1 MRAIHL
7 NRKQKILRNLLV
19 SGLLGLVVYILLG
32 FPPYT
37 VRGMLARIERDY
49 LLPDLE
55 PILVDRT
62 EYRYSTGFWNETEYN
77 TYLLARAGDDTYLY
91 TMYSRRFLK
100 VRAEYRRN
108 LKMGKGALCTAR
120 DGTLYVAG
128 PFGDVAAATAKVT
141 AQKTTQYYTQSTDT
155 REIIRGETRTFTLQ
169 GEKAGEELL
178 TFQYRGEEAHSR
190 WDLDDVPE
198 SEYNLEDA
206 ASEWYNGYVRELVDE
221 TDDGSRGVLHAD
233 LPVHVTLYGEDGR
246 VLDTLDL
253 TVDNYE
259 LFFHY

>member
-1 MRAIHL
+1 MRIIHL

-19 SGLLGLVVYILLG
+19 CGLLGLAVYAMLD

-37 VRGMLARIERDY
+37 VRGMLARIEREY

-55 PILVDRT
+55 PILVERKDR
-62 EYRYSTGFWNETEYN
+62 EYSNKMFKWHD

-91 TMYSRRFLK
+91 TMYSRRLLK
-100 VRAEYRRN
+100 VRAEYGRN

-128 PFGDVAAATAKVT
+128 PFGDVASATAEVT

-169 GEKAGEELL
+169 GEKAGEELF
-178 TFQYRGEEAHSR
+178 TFQYRGEETHSR
-190 WDLDDVPE
+190 WNLDDVPE

-206 ASEWYNGYVRELVDE
+206 ASEWYSGYLKDTANESEGQGR
-221 TDDGSRGVLHAD
+221 SILHAD

-259 LFFHY
+259 LFFRY

>member
-1 MRAIHL
+1 MRIIHL

-19 SGLLGLVVYILLG
+19 CGLLGLAVYAMLG

-55 PILVDRT
+55 SILVERT
-62 EYRYSTGFWNETEYN
+62 EFRYSMRFWNETEYN

-108 LKMGKGALCTAR
+108 LKMGKGTLCTAR
-120 DGTLYVAG
+120 DGTMYVAG
-128 PFGDVAAATAKVT
+128 HFGDVASATAEVT

-190 WDLDDVPE
+190 WNLDDVPE

-206 ASEWYNGYVRELVDE
+206 ASEWYSGYLKDTANESERQ
-221 TDDGSRGVLHAD
+221 GRSVLHAD

-259 LFFHY
+259 LFFLY

>member
-19 SGLLGLVVYILLG
+19 CGLLGLVVYILLG

-37 VRGMLARIERDY
+37 VRGMLARIEREY

-108 LKMGKGALCTAR
+108 PKMGKGALCTAR

-128 PFGDVAAATAKVT
+128 HFGDVASATAEGT
-141 AQKTTQYYTQSTDT
+141 AQKTTRYYTQSTDT
-155 REIIRGETRTFTLQ
+155 YEVVRGESRTFTLQ
-169 GEKAGEELL
+169 GEKAGEEVFA
-178 TFQYRGEEAHSR
+178 FQYREEGHGWWR
-190 WDLDDVPE
+190 DIPE
-198 SEYNLEDA
+198 SEYDLEDA
-206 ASEWYNGYVRELVDE
+206 AREWYNVYVRELVDE

-253 TVDNYE
+253 ALDNYD
-259 LFFHY
+259 LFFRY

>member
-77 TYLLARAGDDTYLY
+77 TYLLARAGDDTYLC

-128 PFGDVAAATAKVT
+128 PFGDVASATVEVT
-141 AQKTTQYYTQSTDT
+141 AQKTTRYYTQSTDT
-155 REIIRGETRTFTLQ
+155 YEVVRGESRTFTLQ
-169 GEKAGEELL
+169 GEKAGEEVFA
-178 TFQYRGEEAHSR
+178 FQYREEGHNQWNR
-190 WDLDDVPE
+190 DDIPE

-206 ASEWYNGYVRELVDE
+206 ADAWYSGYLKDPA
-221 TDDGSRGVLHAD
+221 DASAGQSRGVLHAD